1 MRNLAIYVMIPIITI
16 AIMLG
21 VTVKLNVADDLPGLV
36 VAA

>member
-1 MRNLAIYVMIPIITI
+1 MMPIITI

-21 VTVKLNVADDLPGLV
+21 VTLNLNVADDLPGLI